1 MTIMRRHSME
11 LSIFGRSAKSVYG
24 ICDVN
29 YEAQWKALKVNAL
42 IFAASVNAYRHSQL
56 SSASR
61 ANYGSYKYQLVHI
74 TINFRRVSNQRNAA
88 TASWC
93 TVGQINEKSFID
105 YIFLFMFADH

>member
-1 MTIMRRHSME
+1 ME
-11 LSIFGRSAKSVYG
+11 LSIFGRSAKNVYG

-61 ANYGSYKYQLVHI
+61 ANYASYKYQLAYI
-74 TINFRRVSNQRNAA
+74 TINYRTVSNAA
-88 TASWC
+88 LLLGALWVKLFKTASLI
-93 TVGQINEKSFID
+93 TF
-105 YIFLFMFADH
+105 FF